1 MWKKTK
7 RNPCWVRQSLAGA
20 RIVPKL
26 NHDNICIP
34 SLPTSPTFQEEDL
47 SSETTNQL
55 WLSQVHMSHLHEC
68 YQGDENKV
76 LQSIDNLMQSLQPN
90 TLLDKKLPFALKMIH
105 AKPVN

>member
-1 MWKKTK
+1 
-7 RNPCWVRQSLAGA
+7 
-20 RIVPKL
+20 
-26 NHDNICIP
+26 
-34 SLPTSPTFQEEDL
+34 
-47 SSETTNQL
+47 
-55 WLSQVHMSHLHEC
+55 MSHLHEC